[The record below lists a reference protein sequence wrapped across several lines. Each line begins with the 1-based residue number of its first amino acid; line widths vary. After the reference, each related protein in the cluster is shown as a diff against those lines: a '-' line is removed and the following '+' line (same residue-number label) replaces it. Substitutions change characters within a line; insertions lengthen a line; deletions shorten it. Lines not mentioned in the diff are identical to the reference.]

1 MLSIRRIFL
10 LAVLLLL
17 AAATA
22 VSGQRRP
29 VELGLD
35 AMFAFQNP
43 SGSGNNFFTVDGPI
57 GGMNSFTPMH
67 GLRAAFGLTDL
78 ISVEPSL
85 GFNLW
90 SETDNALGDEESIS
104 RFGFSTSIL
113 VHRSADIDRTV
124 PFVGVGGNF
133 INFNASDTDAASQF
147 GAHAFAGLNV
157 PVVDRLAVRF
167 AVGGARFFENDDFS
181 SRWTAFGTLGL
192 SFWPG
197 DGGRVVTAAR

>member
-1 MLSIRRIFL
+1 MRMRSVFTV
-10 LAVLLLL
+10 AVLLLL
-17 AAATA
+17 AGATA

-43 SGSGNNFFTVDGPI
+43 SGSGNNFFTLDGPI
-57 GGMNSFTPMH
+57 GGMNAFTPMH
-67 GLRAAFGLTDL
+67 GLRAAFGVTDL

-90 SETDNALGDEESIS
+90 SETDNNLGDEQSMS

-113 VHRSADIDRTV
+113 VHRSADIDRAV
-124 PFVGVGGNF
+124 PFVGLGGNF
-133 INFNASDTDAASQF
+133 LNFNTSDAAAASQF
-147 GAHAFAGLNV
+147 GAHAFAGVNV

-167 AVGGARFFENDDFS
+167 AVGGARFFENDDFD
-181 SRWTAFGTLGL
+181 SRWTGFGTVGL

-197 DGGRVVTAAR
+197 SGGRVVTAAK